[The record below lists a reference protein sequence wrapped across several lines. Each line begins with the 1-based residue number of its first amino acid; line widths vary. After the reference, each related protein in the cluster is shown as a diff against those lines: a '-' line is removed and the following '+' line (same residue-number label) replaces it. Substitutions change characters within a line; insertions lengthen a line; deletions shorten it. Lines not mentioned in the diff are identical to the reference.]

1 MLGHKELQDVILL
14 LGLPFIIVMAY
25 NYNALSSFLVNFCMY
40 LSAKKNF
47 ITTISPF
54 RTNLSRANIFKT
66 ATQRN
71 GLNQLTIRMTQQ
83 ALTESTKM
91 CWTSLRARTL
101 LVVAD
106 PAIYEKILQDSH
118 VAEGDISPV
127 KSREGKKNSV
137 EDLEF
142 VAHDSH
148 QQEWAKI
155 RAVYA
160 SMLSDVNH
168 YKQVMEKLASWLL
181 HNVKKKNVDLN
192 TLATSYTSSIL
203 LAIFFKMEPEKLTSN
218 PELLHKILSLLQKV
232 IHADNTENLKRFLTG
247 KKSNALMH
255 KTLFSNLNTTI
266 AELGIDVKDNR
277 FIELLKQHHLSVSPN
292 VFGIFFAG
300 IDTTAIAI
308 THVIKELDHNENIY
322 RQYSECHGESAKK
335 QFINCLFLE
344 TLRLHP
350 PVPFLLRGV
359 ERHFTL
365 NGHRIPDGTLV
376 VYSNYEMQRSK
387 QHYGPTSQQFNQNR
401 WYDRDKRDE
410 MLYFLKPF
418 GMGEQKYSAGLG
430 VSSEHFF
437 APLEFEV
444 FIRTLLD
451 NYLFELT
458 TDKDLILNRA
468 KRRRSA
474 VKPIAVPEIT
484 LIKIIDP
491 PYNQPAGM

>member
-1 MLGHKELQDVILL
+1 MLGDKELRDVILL

-54 RTNLSRANIFKT
+54 RSRLSRASIFKT
-66 ATQRN
+66 ALRSN
-71 GLNQLTIRMTQQ
+71 GLNQLAIHMTQQ
-83 ALTESTKM
+83 ALTDPTRM
-91 CWTSLRARTL
+91 CWTSLRSRTL
-101 LVVAD
+101 LVIAD

-118 VAEGDISPV
+118 VTEGDISPV
-127 KSREGKKNSV
+127 KFREGKKNSV
-137 EDLEF
+137 EDLMF

-148 QQEWAKI
+148 QQEWTKI

-160 SMLSDVNH
+160 SMLSDVSH
-168 YKQVMEKLASWLL
+168 YKKVMEALASWLL
-181 HNVKKKNVDLN
+181 HDVKDKNVDLE

-203 LAIFFKMEPEKLTSN
+203 LAIFFKMDPENLTSN
-218 PELLHKILSLLQKV
+218 PERFHKILNLLHKI
-232 IHADNTENLKRFLTG
+232 IHTDNTENLKRFLTG
-247 KKSNALMH
+247 KKSSGFAH
-255 KTLFSNLNTTI
+255 KTLFSHLNEAI

-277 FIELLKQHHLSVSPN
+277 FIDLLKQHHLSVSPN

-300 IDTTAIAI
+300 IDTTAVAI

-322 RQYSECHGESAKK
+322 RQYSECQSEDAKK
-335 QFINCLFLE
+335 QFVNCLFLE

-350 PVPFLLRGV
+350 PAPFLLRGV
-359 ERHFTL
+359 DRHFTL

-401 WYDRDKRDE
+401 WYDREKRDE
-410 MLYFLKPF
+410 MLYYLKPF
-418 GMGEQKYSAGLG
+418 GMGEQKCPAGLG
-430 VSSEHFF
+430 FSSEHFF

-444 FIRTLLD
+444 FVRTLMD

-458 TDKDLILNRA
+458 TEKDLILSRA
-468 KRRRSA
+468 RRRRSTA
-474 VKPIAVPEIT
+474 TPIVVPEVT
-484 LIKIIDP
+484 LIKVIDS
-491 PYNQPAGM
+491 PYNQSVDM